1 MQDAAICTVV
11 ETRIPFWEYACLIRS
26 VVTYACLGLVQHRV
40 NQKLPKWVHEENE
53 GRVSKM
59 SSGTEIDT

>member
-11 ETRIPFWEYACLIRS
+11 ETRIPKREYACLIRS
-26 VVTYACLGLVQHRV
+26 VAALVQHRV
-40 NQKLPKWVHEENE
+40 NQKLPKWINEENE